1 MAHRN
6 KMIATLNLVSILG
19 IASLGQAHAAQS
31 LGTYVENGIF
41 WSSVGAAGQVD
52 PRSAEIALTKLSK
65 LTMAAPGTLVVRYS
79 VTPSAELA
87 TATGTVRLMA
97 NLSDRGADASVDVTL
112 FEVPIEEPGE
122 KSTSSPRSIL
132 HLSSSDADAEGVT
145 TFMTR
150 CVAAPSDGT
159 FSGFDFTKNVYFI
172 QAVLYWNAAKQ
183 PYRPAL
189 HAVQIGFKTGD
200 DKMCPASQ

>member
-1 MAHRN
+1 MTHRN
-6 KMIATLNLVSILG
+6 KMIATLNLASILG
-19 IASLGQAHAAQS
+19 IASLGQVHAESYGAY
-31 LGTYVENGIF
+31 LADGIF

-132 HLSSSDADAEGVT
+132 HLSCSDADAEGVT

-150 CVAAPSDGT
+150 CVAAPSDA
-159 FSGFDFTKNVYFI
+159 FSFDFTKNVYFI
-172 QAVLYWNAAKQ
+172 HAVLSWNAEKQ

-189 HAVQIGFKTGD
+189 HAVQIGFGTGD